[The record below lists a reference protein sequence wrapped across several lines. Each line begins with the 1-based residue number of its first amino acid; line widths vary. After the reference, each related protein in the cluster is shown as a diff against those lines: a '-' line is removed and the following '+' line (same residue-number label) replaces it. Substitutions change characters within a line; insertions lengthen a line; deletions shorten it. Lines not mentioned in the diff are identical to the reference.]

1 VPRPATGP
9 IPPLPRVVAVLL
21 LAVAGLAACSGA
33 QAGGQP
39 RPSRAEP
46 FARPLEIYRDL
57 GFMTGP
63 GQFPVVA
70 SFSTMAGPAD
80 STYVVLGLS
89 MPNSALRFQRE
100 GSGFFAEYNVDV
112 KVMDVDSVVV
122 RRFRATE
129 TVRIATFAETGR
141 TDESVVFQHVLAV
154 PPGRYIVQL
163 AASDAHSSRGF
174 RMTDTLTGPYYGS
187 DGVRLA
193 PPVLVYEAAGR
204 TGRDMLP
211 DLILNPRHTVA
222 YGGESPLLYVEAY
235 GGNEPLDVTVISDAG
250 AVVWSATASLNEGA
264 GDLRYGIVPIPTETF
279 PLGRFWID
287 VSGSGAVGRKPLVLT
302 ISDQW
307 MVSNF
312 EDVLQFLR
320 YIAFAEEL
328 DSLRDGTPTERRERW
343 ERFWDRRDPL
353 PVTPINEYRE
363 QFFQRVRY
371 ATEAFRETGRTG
383 WQSHRGEVYIVLGPP
398 DYAVERYIGRGDMT
412 GRPNAEEW
420 VYSAAPGG
428 RLNLLF
434 HDRNGFGHLEL
445 IPSSAAAFRAAADRL
460 KYRPP
465 RN

>member
-1 VPRPATGP
+1 MPSVQR
-9 IPPLPRVVAVLL
+9 RVAVLL
-21 LAVAGLAACSGA
+21 LAATAVAGCSGA
-33 QAGGQP
+33 QSGSQP

-63 GQFPVVA
+63 GHFPVVA

-89 MPNSALRFQRE
+89 MPNNALRFQRE
-100 GSGFFAEYNVDV
+100 GGGFFAEYVVDAAF
-112 KVMDVDSVVV
+112 MDLDSVVV
-122 RRFRATE
+122 KRFRASE

-141 TDESVVFQHVLAV
+141 TDESVVFQHMVAV
-154 PPGRYIVQL
+154 APGSYIVQL
-163 AASDAHSSRGF
+163 QTSDAHSSRGF
-174 RMTDTLTGPYYGS
+174 RMTDTLTAPSYGS
-187 DGVRLA
+187 AGIRLA
-193 PPVLVYEAAGR
+193 TPILVYEAAGR
-204 TGRDMLP
+204 TGRGQLP

-235 GGNEPLDVTVISDAG
+235 GGSEPVDVRVTSDAG
-250 AVVWSATASLNEGA
+250 ALIWGATALLKDGV
-264 GDLRYGIVPIPTETF
+264 DILRYGVIPIPTETF
-279 PLGRFWID
+279 PLGRFWIE
-287 VSGSGAVGRKPLVLT
+287 VAGAGSMGRKPLVLT

-320 YIAFAEEL
+320 YIAFPDEL
-328 DSLRDGTPTERRERW
+328 DSLRVGTPTERREQW
-343 ERFWDRRDPL
+343 ERFWERRDPL
-353 PVTPINEYRE
+353 PVTPINEYRD

-371 ATEAFRETGRTG
+371 ATEAFRETGRAG

-398 DYAVERYIGRGDMT
+398 DHAVERYIGRDDMT

-434 HDRNGFGHLEL
+434 HDRSGFGQLEL
-445 IPSSAAAFRAAADRL
+445 IPSSAAAFRAASDRL